1 MEKRKLKWLTWGIV
15 IFMVLAVGL
24 MLSGTLRRT
33 AHITLPEPESSS
45 EQSGESPG
53 AADGALTVIKVTP
66 STVQAAIETLAR
78 PEVYR
83 RTVTAEQL
91 WSGGSGSYEV
101 TVTVNGPWTRTD
113 RIMPDGRARHTMTG
127 LERVYIWY
135 NSEKNVFSS
144 PVGAVSADTEQ
155 SIPTYEDILELP
167 PEQISTADY
176 RTISGVDCIYVE
188 TVEDDGGYVLRYW
201 VSVDTGLLT
210 MAEKL
215 ECGTTVYRM
224 AALSVDQTSVTE
236 DSFRLPDGT
245 SVLN

>member
-83 RTVTAEQL
+83 RTVTVEQL

-201 VSVDTGLLT
+201 VSVDTGLLAA
-210 MAEKL
+210 AEKL
-215 ECGTTVYRM
+215 QEGSTVYRM
-224 AALSVDQTSVTE
+224 AALTADQSELPQDT
-236 DSFRLPDGT
+236 FLQPDGT
-245 SVLN
+245 SVLQ

>member
-1 MEKRKLKWLTWGIV
+1 
-15 IFMVLAVGL
+15 
-24 MLSGTLRRT
+24 
-33 AHITLPEPESSS
+33 
-45 EQSGESPG
+45 
-53 AADGALTVIKVTP
+53 
-66 STVQAAIETLAR
+66 
-78 PEVYR
+78 
-83 RTVTAEQL
+83 
-91 WSGGSGSYEV
+91 
-101 TVTVNGPWTRTD
+101 
-113 RIMPDGRARHTMTG
+113 MPDGRARHTMTG

>member
-33 AHITLPEPESSS
+33 AHITLPEPQSSA
-45 EQSGESPG
+45 EQSCETPG
-53 AADGALTVIKVTP
+53 TADGGLTVIEVTP

-78 PEVYR
+78 PETYR
-83 RTVTAEQL
+83 RTVTVEQL
-91 WSGGSGSYEV
+91 WSGGAGSYEV
-101 TVTVNGPWTRTD
+101 MVTVNGPWTRTD
-113 RIMPDGRARHTMTG
+113 RTMPDGRVRHTMTG
-127 LERVYIWY
+127 PEQVYIWY
-135 NSEKNVFSS
+135 NSEKNVYSS
-144 PVGAVSADTEQ
+144 HVGVVSADEEQ

-167 PEQISTADY
+167 PGQISTADY

-188 TVEDDGGYVLRYW
+188 TAEDDGGYVLRYW

-215 ECGTTVYRM
+215 ERGSTVYRM
-224 AALSVDQTSVTE
+224 AALSVEQTSVTE

>member
-1 MEKRKLKWLTWGIV
+1 M
-15 IFMVLAVGL
+15 
-24 MLSGTLRRT
+24 
-33 AHITLPEPESSS
+33 
-45 EQSGESPG
+45 
-53 AADGALTVIKVTP
+53 
-66 STVQAAIETLAR
+66 
-78 PEVYR
+78 
-83 RTVTAEQL
+83 
-91 WSGGSGSYEV
+91 
-101 TVTVNGPWTRTD
+101 
-113 RIMPDGRARHTMTG
+113 
-127 LERVYIWY
+127 
-135 NSEKNVFSS
+135 
-144 PVGAVSADTEQ
+144 
-155 SIPTYEDILELP
+155 ELP